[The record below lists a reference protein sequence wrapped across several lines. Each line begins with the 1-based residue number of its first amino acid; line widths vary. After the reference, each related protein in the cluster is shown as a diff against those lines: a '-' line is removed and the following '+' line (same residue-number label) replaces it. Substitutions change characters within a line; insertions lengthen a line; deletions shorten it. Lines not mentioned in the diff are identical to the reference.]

1 MMSPSQTTC
10 GIKLDYTQKSR
21 CWSSI
26 FVIIASYT
34 ITILWA
40 QCPNGGLPNAPC
52 DDTPCL
58 NGTCVGGLICCPPVT
73 TPTLPNVTNVTNPCL
88 RRRLLARQR
97 LQTFLARR
105 RSFLSRQRALFAGLI
120 AQ

>member
-1 MMSPSQTTC
+1 MSSNQTTSS
-10 GIKLDYTQKSR
+10 IKLDYTQKWR
-21 CWSSI
+21 YWSSI

-34 ITILWA
+34 YILFA
-40 QCPNGGLPNAPC
+40 QCPNGGTPNAPC

-58 NGTCVGGLICCPPVT
+58 SGTCVGGLICCDAVT
-73 TPTLPNVTNVTNPCL
+73 TPVVSNITNVTNPCL

-105 RSFLSRQRALFAGLI
+105 RSFLSRQRALLAGLA